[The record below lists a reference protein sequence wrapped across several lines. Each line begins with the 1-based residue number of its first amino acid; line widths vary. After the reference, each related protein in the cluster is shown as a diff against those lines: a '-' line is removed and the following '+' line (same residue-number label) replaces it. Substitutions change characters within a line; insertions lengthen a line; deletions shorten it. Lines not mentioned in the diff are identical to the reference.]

1 MGPLD
6 LCAAEQLTAR
16 THVPQRVDLDDGR
29 IIVNLGSV
37 GCPGFTDD
45 VRVPHA
51 MHAGNARASY
61 AIIEADEW
69 AWDVAFRLV
78 GHDNAAAAPKA
89 SLNRRPECAS
99 VLAKGWVVSSEQ
111 AVMKEMRIRNWCNP
125 P

>member
-29 IIVNLGSV
+29 IIVNPGSV

-51 MHAGNARASY
+51 MHAGNAQASY
-61 AIIEADEW
+61 AIIEEDEW
-69 AWDVAFRLV
+69 DWEVSFRLV
-78 GHDNAAAAPKA
+78 GYDNAAAARKA
-89 SLNRRPECAS
+89 SLNRRPEWAS
-99 VLAKGWVVSSEQ
+99 ALAKKWVVSGE
-111 AVMKEMRIRNWCNP
+111 
-125 P
+125 